1 MRHPLITA
9 ITSTTAGLAAAV
21 ALPVGAASAE
31 SVRITDPAGDVRTWT
46 ADETGEETV
55 ADAPGAQPDLT
66 AVTVRHRPNLIELE
80 IATTGIDR
88 FTDDTASVNFLV
100 RMQGSNTQ
108 SRVLYLGASAEVP
121 GGRQNYMERAR
132 NRQQVCRGAV
142 VSRLDYAT
150 GRMLATVPR
159 RCLDAPAQVRVG
171 VQAYYTEQYESGP
184 TQVDNAHQVGGD
196 VETLGKP
203 YLGTGFTRYLRRG

>member
-9 ITSTTAGLAAAV
+9 VSSTTVGLAAAV

-31 SVRITDPAGDVRTWT
+31 SVRITDPAGDVRTWS
-46 ADETGEETV
+46 ADEAGDESV
-55 ADAPGAQPDLT
+55 VDAPGAQPDLT
-66 AVTVRHRPNLIELE
+66 AVTVRHRPRVVELD

-88 FTDDTASVNFLV
+88 FTDDAASVDFLV
-100 RMQGSNTQ
+100 RMQGSNGQ
-108 SRVLYLGASAEVP
+108 SRVLYLGASAELP
-121 GGRQNYMERAR
+121 GGRSNDLVRAR
-132 NRQQVCRGAV
+132 NGERVCAGAV
-142 VSRLDYAT
+142 TSRLDYAT
-150 GRMLATVPR
+150 GRMFASVPR
-159 RCLDAPAQVRVG
+159 RCLDAPARVRAG

-196 VETLGKP
+196 AETLGKP